1 VLRVLCDSSG
11 GAGRQRV
18 VCEQDAQSDD
28 RVAQTNHERRSG
40 QNISI
45 GMPPQACR
53 RMQNMV
59 FYWDY
64 DDRIKPST
72 L

>member
-1 VLRVLCDSSG
+1 
-11 GAGRQRV
+11 
-18 VCEQDAQSDD
+18 
-28 RVAQTNHERRSG
+28 VAQTNHERRSG

-59 FYWDY
+59 FYLDY